1 MSKTL
6 TLRNVPEDV
15 VKELRRRAKRN
26 GRSVQSE
33 LLTLVRQGTIDQRS
47 LEERLAELRRSLP
60 RRMRIAEIHTAI
72 REGRP

>member
-1 MSKTL
+1 MTMTL
-6 TLRNVPEDV
+6 TVRNVPEEV

-33 LLTLVRQGTIDQRS
+33 LLTLVRQGTLDQRS
-47 LEERLAELRRSLP
+47 LEERLTELRRSLP
-60 RRMRIAEIHTAI
+60 RRLRLTEIHAAI